1 MVEKRDGGI
10 LTVSKPRTIMTPKA
24 MTHEENDR
32 LPQDRAST
40 ICSDGEGRA
49 I

>member
-1 MVEKRDGGI
+1 MVEKRAGGI
-10 LTVSKPRTIMTPKA
+10 LTVSEPRTIMTPQA
-24 MTHEENDR
+24 MTYEENDR

-40 ICSDGEGRA
+40 ICGDGEGRP